1 MTPDVIIVG
10 GGVMGAATACFLARD
25 HGLSVTVLERDPLY
39 QRASSA
45 LSASSIRQQFSTPVN
60 IALSAWSIAFLRRL
74 EDELSVEGE
83 PPPAIGLVE
92 PGYLYLAT
100 EAGAQTL
107 ADNHVLQRQAGAEV
121 ALLSAAQLQQ
131 RFAWLNVEGLVTGSL
146 GLRGEGWFDGPA
158 LHQAFRRKAM
168 ACGARF
174 VAAEAVGF
182 ETVRASQDRLEN
194 VAENMLKNA
203 QGQGSQSNATVQAVV
218 TQDGRSFAAG
228 AVVLTAGAWSRP
240 LAAHLG
246 VHLPVSA
253 RKRDVFV
260 LDSPAAPLAGCPLV
274 IDPSGVWFRPE
285 GRGFIAGAPPRPAEA
300 GGPGDSDEPPLEAID
315 HALFD
320 EVIWP
325 ALAHR
330 VPAFEALRV
339 RSAWA
344 GYYEM
349 NTFDHNGLAGPLPGW
364 ANAYTACGFSGHGMQ
379 QAPAVGSALAA
390 LIAGG
395 TSTAPSLNEFHPR
408 RVADGRQIVE
418 RNII

>member
-1 MTPDVIIVG
+1 
-10 GGVMGAATACFLARD
+10 MGAATACFLARD
-25 HGLSVTVLERDPLY
+25 HGLRVTVLERDPLY
-39 QRASSA
+39 RRASSA
-45 LSASSIRQQFSTPVN
+45 LSASSIRQQFSTPIN
-60 IALSAWSIAFLRRL
+60 IALSAWSVDFLRRL
-74 EDELSVEGE
+74 EDELSVPGE
-83 PPPAIGLVE
+83 APPAIGLVE

-100 EAGAQTL
+100 EAGARTL
-107 ADNHVLQRQAGAEV
+107 TDNHTLQCQAGAEV

-158 LHQAFRRKAM
+158 LHQAFRLKAM

-174 VAAEAVGF
+174 VKAAVVGF
-182 ETVRASQDRLEN
+182 ETARALQDRLEVGLEN
-194 VAENMLKNA
+194 VVKIGLADAL
-203 QGQGSQSNATVQAVV
+203 GQGAQRGSTVKAVV
-218 TQDGRSFAAG
+218 AQDGRRFAAG
-228 AVVLTAGAWSRP
+228 AVVLTAGAWSGP
-240 LAAHLG
+240 LAAQLG
-246 VHLPVSA
+246 VSLPVSA
-253 RKRDVFV
+253 KKRDVFV

-285 GRGFIAGAPPRPAEA
+285 GRGFIAGGPPRPAEA
-300 GGPGDSDEPPLEAID
+300 GGPGDPDEPPLEAID
-315 HALFD
+315 HALFE

-349 NTFDHNGLAGPLPGW
+349 NTFDHNGLAGPLLGW

-395 TSTAPSLNEFHPR
+395 TSTAPSLDELHPR
-408 RVADGRQIVE
+408 RVAEGRRIVE

>member
-1 MTPDVIIVG
+1 
-10 GGVMGAATACFLARD
+10 MGAATACFLARD
-25 HGLSVTVLERDPLY
+25 HGLRVTVLERDPLY
-39 QRASSA
+39 RRASSA
-45 LSASSIRQQFSTPVN
+45 LSASSIRQQFSTPIN

-74 EDELSVEGE
+74 EDELSVPGE
-83 PPPAIGLVE
+83 APPAIGLVE

-100 EAGAQTL
+100 EGGAEVL
-107 ADNHVLQRQAGAEV
+107 ADNHAVQRASGAEV
-121 ALLSAAQLQQ
+121 ALLSAHELSQ
-131 RFAWLNVEGLVTGSL
+131 RFPWLNVEGLAAGSL

-158 LHQAFRRKAM
+158 LHQAFRRKAI

-174 VAAEAVGF
+174 VAAEAVAF
-182 ETVRASQDRLEN
+182 ETDRGPEDG
-194 VAENMLKNA
+194 M
-203 QGQGSQSNATVQAVV
+203 GQGSREGCSVQAII
-218 TQDGRSFAAG
+218 TRDGHRFAGGAVLLAAG
-228 AVVLTAGAWSRP
+228 AWTAP
-240 LAAHLG
+240 LAAQLG
-246 VHLPVSA
+246 ADLPVSGK
-253 RKRDVFV
+253 KRDVFV

-300 GGPGDSDEPPLEAID
+300 GGPGDPDEPPLEAID

-330 VPAFEALRV
+330 VPDFEALRV
-339 RSAWA
+339 RSTWA

-379 QAPAVGSALAA
+379 QAPAVGSAMAA
-390 LIAGG
+390 LISGG
-395 TSTAPSLNEFHPR
+395 ASTAPSLDEFHPR
-408 RVADGRQIVE
+408 RVAEGRPIRE
-418 RNII
+418 HNII